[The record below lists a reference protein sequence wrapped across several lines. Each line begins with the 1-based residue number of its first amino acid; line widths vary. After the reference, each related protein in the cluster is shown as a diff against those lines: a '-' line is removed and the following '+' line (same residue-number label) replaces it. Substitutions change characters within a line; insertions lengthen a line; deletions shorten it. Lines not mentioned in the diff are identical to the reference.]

1 MHVQLRRSHL
11 PHAGGECFGRRL
23 LDVWRF
29 GGIVWSDALSL
40 GCGLD
45 VPLDKSFW
53 CARTNTGPDHPNAA
67 FGDPS
72 VPFPLQKTQTRTVGF
87 QMRKVDTHAR
97 DARDTRVAF
106 FLSRVSGPQALERR
120 CASSQ
125 RATTWPKTQ
134 NMTNSYSSSSS
145 SQTERRSRHQL
156 I

>member
-97 DARDTRVAF
+97 DARDTRVAVKPATSEAARSSIRGHGCT
-106 FLSRVSGPQALERR
+106 LSGWPSPWERR
-120 CASSQ
+120 AAQ
-125 RATTWPKTQ
+125 
-134 NMTNSYSSSSS
+134 
-145 SQTERRSRHQL
+145 SRQMRLKEAHGL
-156 I
+156 SWGTA